1 MSLTLEP
8 ILFGFLVVTAIMV
21 AIETNL
27 FAAAMLTGMFSL
39 ISACL
44 FTLMDAVDV
53 AFTEASVGAGI
64 STVLILGTLAL
75 TGRKE
80 DQQAPRM
87 FPFIISLLV
96 GATLVIGTLGMPK
109 YGDPTAPIHVGTSKN
124 ILSVEFPMA
133 VTQSPAAKKRAAL
146 GDEMPQAAE
155 RAVGLQNVVTSILAS
170 YRGYDTLGETAVI
183 FTAGVGVMLLL
194 MGHRR
199 RKEQNEIVPAAPSM
213 PPPPCRNME
222 LQRVR

>member
-170 YRGYDTLGETAVI
+170 YRGYDTLGEVVVI
-183 FTAGVGVMLLL
+183 FTAGVGVAALLGQAL
-194 MGHRR
+194 KKDG
-199 RKEQNEIVPAAPSM
+199 E
-213 PPPPCRNME
+213 
-222 LQRVR
+222 